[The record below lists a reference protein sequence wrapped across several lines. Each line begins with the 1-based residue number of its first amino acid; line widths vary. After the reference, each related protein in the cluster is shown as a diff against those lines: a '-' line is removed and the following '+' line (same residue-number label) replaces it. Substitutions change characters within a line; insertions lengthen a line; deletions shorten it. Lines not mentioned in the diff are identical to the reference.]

1 MPFAWVAR
9 YKCFLVQHIT
19 FYCDLCC
26 YTVSVGSFESCKRR
40 ELAAFKDSLAV
51 SLTFWGQIR
60 THDHLGFF
68 GDLEQI

>member
-1 MPFAWVAR
+1 MAR
-9 YKCFLVQHIT
+9 HKCSMIQHIT
-19 FYCDLCC
+19 FLLRVCC
-26 YTVSVGSFESCKRR
+26 YTVSVGSFEPCKRR